1 MTLQIFSQVALTC
14 FDPIATEEF
23 YTKHFGFKRARVAPL
38 PDGDRIVFIKMSDS
52 AFYLEL
58 FKARE
63 ERSVPL
69 PTNDGP
75 QYPSVRHL
83 AFKVDNVDAKLA
95 QMGADA
101 KITLG
106 PLNFDDYIP
115 GWRTVWIADPDGRI
129 VEISQGF
136 ADQDNPP
143 PLEAELACRMAQP
156 ASVANIGF

>member
-14 FDPIATEEF
+14 TDPLATEEF
-23 YTKHFGFKRARVAPL
+23 YTKHFGFKRARIAEL
-38 PDGDRIVFIKMSDS
+38 PNGDRIVFIKMGDS

-58 FKARE
+58 FQAKE
-63 ERSVPL
+63 SLPL
-69 PTNDGP
+69 PQPVNDGY
-75 QYPSVRHL
+75 QFPSVRHL
-83 AFKVDNVDAKLA
+83 AFKVDDVDEKLA
-95 QMGADA
+95 QMGAAA

-136 ADQDNPP
+136 VDQDNPP
-143 PLEAELACRMAQP
+143 LLAAELASLMAIAGVP
-156 ASVANIGF
+156 S

>member
-14 FDPIATEEF
+14 QDPVTTEKF
-23 YTKHFGFKRARVAPL
+23 YTQHFGFKRARVAKL
-38 PDGDRIVFIKMSDS
+38 PDGDQIVFIKMGDS

-58 FKARE
+58 FQAKE
-63 ERSVPL
+63 KMPVP
-69 PTNDGP
+69 PPVNDGP

-83 AFKVDNVDAKLA
+83 AFKVDNVDTKLA
-95 QMGADA
+95 EMGEDA

-136 ADQDNPP
+136 LDQDNPP
-143 PLEAELACRMAQP
+143 TLEAA
-156 ASVANIGF
+156 